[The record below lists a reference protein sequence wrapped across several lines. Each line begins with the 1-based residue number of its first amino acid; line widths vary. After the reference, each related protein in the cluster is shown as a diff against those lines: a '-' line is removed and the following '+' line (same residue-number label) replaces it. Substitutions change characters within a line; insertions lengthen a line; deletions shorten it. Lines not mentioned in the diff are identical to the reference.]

1 MNKGKKILITIA
13 AIIVLAMDSKADDMF
28 GYADIRSYTMG
39 KCFAAI
45 ESIGNPVGFSISGT
59 RKAALNYINRYGMKE
74 LSTYSGFINIPTKQ
88 MNLGA
93 YVSHYGMN
101 SYNENKFSLIFNRN
115 LSKHIALGIRVNYH
129 LWQMH
134 YRENNVHAVTAD
146 IGLLITP
153 TEKLTIGAVFNNP
166 VRKGIIK
173 GKSDIKLPVM
183 IAAGMSYK
191 PVSTLLLTLEVE
203 KSVDENTYFK
213 FGTEYSPIP
222 ELDIRVGVIGK
233 PFIPTFGFG
242 LNLGK
247 FTVNAGAKYHT
258 SLGLEYLCG
267 VEYRF

>member
-1 MNKGKKILITIA
+1 MRKITKILLTVA
-13 AIIVLAMDSKADDMF
+13 ATIVLVTDSMAEDMF

-45 ESIGNPVGFSISGT
+45 ESTGNPTGFCLSET
-59 RKAALNYINRYGMKE
+59 RKVSLNYINRYAMKE
-74 LSTYSGFINIPTKQ
+74 LSTYSGFINIPSRQ
-88 MNLGA
+88 MNFGA
-93 YVSHYGMN
+93 YVSHFGMN
-101 SYNENKFSLIFNRN
+101 SYNENKASLIFNRK
-115 LSKHIALGIRVNYH
+115 LSQYIALGVRVNYH

-134 YRENNVHAVTAD
+134 SRENNIHGITAD

-153 TEKLTIGAVFNNP
+153 FDKLTIGAVFNNP

-183 IAAGMSYK
+183 IAAGISYK
-191 PVSTLLLTLEVE
+191 PVSTFLLTFEVE
-203 KSVDENTYFK
+203 KSVDENTYYK
-213 FGTEYSPIP
+213 LGAEYSPIP
-222 ELDIRVGVIGK
+222 ELQIRAGVLGR

-242 LNLGK
+242 LNLGN
-247 FTVNAGAKYHT
+247 FTVNVGAKYHT